1 MRKYF
6 LLLMLMAITTLAANA
21 QKKRTVS
28 GHVYDHT
35 GESLIGANVIIKE
48 LNLGTVTNTYGF
60 YSITIPEGS
69 YTLEISYVGYV
80 DKVIALDLSRD
91 QKQTFNLEEATE
103 MIESVT
109 VTAEKRDAN
118 IREIE
123 MSAEKLDIKTIEKI
137 PTFMGE
143 ADVIKVIQLQPG
155 VSVVGRGN
163 FRVLCAWWSCRSKL
177 NPFG

>member
-60 YSITIPEGS
+60 
-69 YTLEISYVGYV
+69 L
-80 DKVIALDLSRD
+80 LNNNSR
-91 QKQTFNLEEATE
+91 
-103 MIESVT
+103 
-109 VTAEKRDAN
+109 
-118 IREIE
+118 
-123 MSAEKLDIKTIEKI
+123 
-137 PTFMGE
+137 G
-143 ADVIKVIQLQPG
+143 QLYP
-155 VSVVGRGN
+155 
-163 FRVLCAWWSCRSKL
+163 
-177 NPFG
+177 